1 MGKSKKKKIPNCNN
15 LWAILA
21 PTYYCNKLEI
31 WYQLFGIFNSFI
43 VATKVEMERTC
54 PQINSTLN
62 WQENLFSANWD
73 SLSPRISVM

>member
-1 MGKSKKKKIPNCNN
+1 MRKSKKKKEKTNCNN

-43 VATKVEMERTC
+43 VATKVEMDT
-54 PQINSTLN
+54 PALKLIVPLSGKKI
-62 WQENLFSANWD
+62 S
-73 SLSPRISVM
+73 SLLIGTHYLQGFL